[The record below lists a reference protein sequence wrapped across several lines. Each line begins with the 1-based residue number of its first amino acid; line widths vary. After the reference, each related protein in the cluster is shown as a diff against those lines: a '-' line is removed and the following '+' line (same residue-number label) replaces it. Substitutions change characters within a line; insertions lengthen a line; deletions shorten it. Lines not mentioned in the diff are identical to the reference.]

1 MLCPISPLGY
11 PGSIGCL
18 LLVLSDILST
28 DLINVLL
35 AITAI
40 SLRLPATLRLI
51 IIVVSINT
59 LS

>member
-11 PGSIGCL
+11 LGGISRL
-18 LLVLSDILST
+18 LLVLSDILSA

-40 SLRLPATLRLI
+40 SLCLPAALRLI
-51 IIVVSINT
+51 IIAVSINT
-59 LS
+59 LG